1 MRGAELRVEL
11 RVVLRVALR
20 VVLRLR
26 SRGEG
31 REEEE
36 GFKRKYSMGTG
47 GEMQDD
53 RMSMITEYDNFG
65 FGNGNEWQWQ

>member
-1 MRGAELRVEL
+1 VRGAELRVELRVVL

-36 GFKRKYSMGTG
+36 GFKRKYGVWG
-47 GEMQDD
+47 QGE
-53 RMSMITEYDNFG
+53 RCKMIG
-65 FGNGNEWQWQ
+65 CP